1 MFTGGKFLYKKKDID
16 YIHVSHYEELSVK
29 NLWVELKGDA
39 TFKKYFSDE
48 YPADRKPNRDYFF
61 NVLNTLYPIYLS
73 NIMSHAAK
81 QRFTTEGEKMKAE
94 KIEITEEWLN
104 ELSRMPFV
112 SRKFCFNL
120 WLTLFLYIEKRGK
133 TLHLLKAKSKKI
145 NPNKRRKKIPLL
157 GSIKDYHN
165 AAQNLN
171 VPHQSQENMNASD
184 GNFTMVNKGD
194 IEIENSE

>member
-1 MFTGGKFLYKKKDID
+1 M
-16 YIHVSHYEELSVK
+16 
-29 NLWVELKGDA
+29 
-39 TFKKYFSDE
+39 
-48 YPADRKPNRDYFF
+48 
-61 NVLNTLYPIYLS
+61 
-73 NIMSHAAK
+73 
-81 QRFTTEGEKMKAE
+81 
-94 KIEITEEWLN
+94 
-104 ELSRMPFV
+104 
-112 SRKFCFNL
+112 
-120 WLTLFLYIEKRGK
+120 
-133 TLHLLKAKSKKI
+133 LKAKSKKI